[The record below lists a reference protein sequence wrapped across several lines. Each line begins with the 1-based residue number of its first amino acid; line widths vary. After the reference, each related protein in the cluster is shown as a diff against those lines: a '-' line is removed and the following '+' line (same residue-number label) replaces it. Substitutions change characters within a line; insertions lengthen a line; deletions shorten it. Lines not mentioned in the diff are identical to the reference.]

1 MPRPVWKG
9 HIGFGLVHVP
19 VVLYPAEERTD
30 LQLHML
36 DSRDNAR
43 VRYERVNAE
52 TGAEVPWNTIVKGY
66 EYTNGNYVIMTEE
79 ELKRAVPEATRTVE
93 IQSFVKEEQ
102 IDPVYFDKPY
112 YLEPAKGADKGY
124 VLLREAMKEAGLVGI
139 AQVVIRTRQ
148 YVAALMARGDVLVL
162 NLLRYAQEVRKTNEL
177 KVPKGGAK
185 SHGITAQEM
194 KVARTLIDAME
205 TAWNPEKFHDE
216 YRAEL
221 MRWIH
226 KRVKA
231 GELEHPP
238 ELPEEPKEDKS
249 PLNFMEALRKSLA
262 ATGKGAKETPVAP
275 GRSVT
280 PTPPRTVRTSKK
292 KLGRKASSRTSKAAR
307 RKAG

>member
-1 MPRPVWKG
+1 PRMARPVWKG

-19 VVLYPAEERTD
+19 VVLYPAEQRTD

-52 TGAEVPWNTIVKGY
+52 TGHEVPWNTIVKGY
-66 EYTNGNYVIMTEE
+66 EYSNGNYVIMSDE

-93 IQSFVKEEQ
+93 IQTFVKGDE
-102 IDPVYFDKPY
+102 IDPVYYDKPY

-124 VLLREAMKEAGLVGI
+124 VLLREAMKESGLVGI

-148 YVAALMARGDVLVL
+148 YIAALRPQGDVLVL
-162 NLLRYAQEVRKTNEL
+162 NLLRYAQELRSTEDL
-177 KVPKGGAK
+177 KIPHGGIRA
-185 SHGITAQEM
+185 HGITAQEM
-194 KVARTLIDAME
+194 KIARTLIDAME
-205 TAWNPEKFHDE
+205 TPWNPEKYHDE

-221 MRWIH
+221 MKWIH

-231 GELEHPP
+231 GELEHPA
-238 ELPEEPKEDKS
+238 ELPDEPKEEKS
-249 PLNFMEALRKSLA
+249 PLNFMEALRNSLA
-262 ATGKGAKETPVAP
+262 QAGKGHHKAPAGRTTTPRATR
-275 GRSVT
+275 GAQG
-280 PTPPRTVRTSKK
+280 
-292 KLGRKASSRTSKAAR
+292 GRKKAVRKGAARPTR

>member
-43 VRYERVNAE
+43 VRYERVNAD

-66 EYTNGNYVIMTEE
+66 EYSDGNYVIMTEE
-79 ELKRAVPEATRTVE
+79 ELKRAVPEATRTIE
-93 IQSFVKEEQ
+93 IQTFVKEED

-124 VLLREAMKEAGLVGI
+124 VLLREAMKESGLVGI

-148 YVAALMARGDVLVL
+148 YMAALMAKGDVLVL
-162 NLLRYAQEVRKTNEL
+162 DLLRYAQEVRKTDDL
-177 KVPKGGAK
+177 KVPHGGVKA
-185 SHGITAQEM
+185 HGITAQEM

-205 TAWNPEKFHDE
+205 TGWKPEKYHDE

-221 MRWIH
+221 MKWIH

-231 GELEHPP
+231 GDLKHPA
-238 ELPEEPKEDKS
+238 ELPDEPEQEKPS
-249 PLNFMEALRKSLA
+249 LNFMDALKKSRGRAGKPAPKPA
-262 ATGKGAKETPVAP
+262 AGRNVAP
-275 GRSVT
+275 KAVRSAKA
-280 PTPPRTVRTSKK
+280 SKK
-292 KLGRKASSRTSKAAR
+292 KAVRKGAGRPAR
-307 RKAG
+307 RAG

>member
-66 EYTNGNYVIMTEE
+66 EYSDGNYVIMTEE
-79 ELKRAVPEATRTVE
+79 ELKRAVPEATRTIE
-93 IQSFVKEEQ
+93 IQTFVKEEQ

-124 VLLREAMKEAGLVGI
+124 VLLREAMKESGLVGI

-148 YVAALMARGDVLVL
+148 YIAALMAKGDVLVL
-162 NLLRYAQEVRKTNEL
+162 NLLRYAQEVRKADEL
-177 KVPKGGAK
+177 KVPSGGAK
-185 SHGITAQEM
+185 AHGITPQEM
-194 KVARTLIDAME
+194 KIARTLIDAME
-205 TAWNPEKFHDE
+205 TPWNPEKYHDE

-221 MRWIH
+221 MKWIH
-226 KRVKA
+226 KRVEA
-231 GELEHPP
+231 GDLKHPA
-238 ELPEEPKEDKS
+238 ELPEEPEEEKA
-249 PLNFMEALRKSLA
+249 PLNFMEALRNSLA
-262 ATGKGAKETPVAP
+262 QAGKGHVKTPA
-275 GRSVT
+275 GRTTT
-280 PTPPRTVRTSKK
+280 PKSTRPVRGSKK
-292 KLGRKASSRTSKAAR
+292 KPARKASPRAAR

>member
-1 MPRPVWKG
+1 MARPVWKG

-52 TGAEVPWNTIVKGY
+52 TGHEVPWNTIVKGY
-66 EYTNGNYVIMTEE
+66 EYTNGNYVIMTDE

-93 IQSFVKEEQ
+93 IQTFVKEDQ

-112 YLEPAKGADKGY
+112 YLEPSKGAEKGY
-124 VLLREAMKEAGLVGI
+124 VLLREAMKESGLVGI

-148 YVAALMARGDVLVL
+148 YIAALMARGDVLVL
-162 NLLRYAQEVRKTNEL
+162 DLLRYAQEVRSADNL
-177 KVPKGGAK
+177 KIPTGGAK
-185 SHGITAQEM
+185 SHGITPAEM
-194 KVARTLIDAME
+194 KIARTLIDSME
-205 TAWNPEKFHDE
+205 TTWNPEKYHDE

-221 MRWIH
+221 MNWIH
-226 KRVKA
+226 KRIKA

-238 ELPEEPKEDKS
+238 EPPEEPKDEHA
-249 PLNFMEALRKSLA
+249 PINFMEALKNSLA
-262 ATGKGAKETPVAP
+262 AVGKGGHKPAA
-275 GRSVT
+275 GRAVT
-280 PTPPRTVRTSKK
+280 PTPPRTAKTNKK
-292 KLGRKASSRTSKAAR
+292 KPARKASPRAP